1 MVKIMEWYWYL
12 IIVIFVGF
20 IVFLIF
26 GLLSLEGDSGLR
38 RHFMIGGSLGA
49 IIFLLLCIL
58 YELHVA

>member
-20 IVFLIF
+20 IVFFIF
-26 GLLSLEGDSGLR
+26 GLLSLEGDSVSR
-38 RHFMIGGSLGA
+38 FMISGSLGA